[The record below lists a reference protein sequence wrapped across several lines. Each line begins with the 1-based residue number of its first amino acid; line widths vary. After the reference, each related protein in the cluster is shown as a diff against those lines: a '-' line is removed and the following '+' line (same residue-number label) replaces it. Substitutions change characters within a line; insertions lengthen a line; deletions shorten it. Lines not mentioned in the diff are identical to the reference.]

1 MVPGCVFSG
10 DTDAAR
16 AGVLHRWEVKGGPD
30 ATVDAAYHGRR
41 GWSGCRAGG
50 GGSRIGAAG
59 KVSDAYHT
67 VADIAA
73 VSNADVWVVG
83 EDNNDYDNAYPL
95 IGHWNGTS
103 WKIQPRHSAGW
114 RGWASPLSRPHRRP
128 TSGQSASISS
138 SAIPAERPP
147 ACKRHR
153 TPAAGTPGRTREA
166 RPHHLTQPPTA
177 SFAPVSRA
185 SSRTQ
190 RLNTSSG
197 PLRSWR
203 ARGSRTSSAANVASA
218 GTSSRWLRRCRP
230 DASRCCRRTT
240 ARS

>member
-1 MVPGCVFSG
+1 VVPGCVFSG

-73 VSNADVWVVG
+73 VSNADVWAVG

-103 WKIQPRHSAGW
+103 WKIQPTPFSRMERMGLAATSA
-114 RGWASPLSRPHRRP
+114 
-128 TSGQSASISS
+128 T
-138 SAIPAERPP
+138 
-147 ACKRHR
+147 
-153 TPAAGTPGRTREA
+153 
-166 RPHHLTQPPTA
+166 PPTDIWA
-177 SFAPVSRA
+177 VGEHLVVRYS
-185 SSRTQ
+185 
-190 RLNTSSG
+190 
-197 PLRSWR
+197 
-203 ARGSRTSSAANVASA
+203 
-218 GTSSRWLRRCRP
+218 C
-230 DASRCCRRTT
+230 
-240 ARS
+240 